1 MRNAH
6 NCKDELHAAGSRATP
21 GRLGVLKL
29 LESERKPLTVAAIE
43 KKLGNLNQV
52 TIYRI
57 LDTLVAAGLVR
68 RGMSGRTARFE
79 YAGKPHHHHLVCADC
94 DFVQACRT
102 C

>member
-1 MRNAH
+1 MSKNHDCRE
-6 NCKDELHAAGSRATP
+6 ELHAAGSRATP

-29 LESERKPLTVAAIE
+29 IESERKPLTVMQIE
-43 KKLGNLNQV
+43 KKLKDLNEV

-57 LDTLVAAGLVR
+57 LDTLVKAKLVR
-68 RGMSGRTARFE
+68 RGISGRVAHYQ

-94 DFVQACRT
+94 GFTQACPN